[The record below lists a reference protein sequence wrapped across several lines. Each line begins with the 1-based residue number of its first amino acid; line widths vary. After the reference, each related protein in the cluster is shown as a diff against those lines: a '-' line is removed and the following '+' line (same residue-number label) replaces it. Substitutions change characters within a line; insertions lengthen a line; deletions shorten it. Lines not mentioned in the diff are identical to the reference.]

1 MVKLT
6 SNSAENEES
15 PSSEGESQ
23 VLCLQG
29 RNIAQDL
36 CFLLSPVHVPITVVL
51 SQEESPGPDS
61 SRAHGWL

>member
-6 SNSAENEES
+6 SNLAENGES

-23 VLCLQG
+23 GYLQG